1 VLQPL
6 DLGTFSSVKGK
17 YRRRIAELSYLD
29 DAAPIKKRRFVQC
42 YNQAR
47 QESFTPSVLKS
58 GWKAAG
64 LFPWNPSKGINS
76 SQVRIQ
82 PPATKSTT
90 PPSPKQPQ
98 FNPETL
104 LSTPKHPQHM
114 YHAIQMLNRQ
124 QELSRDQRTVL
135 QKAGKAIGQLKAQQ
149 AIQEALIHKQEAH
162 LETLRSQKAKKKVAV
177 DPNNR
182 FANIEMIKKAMD
194 EAKEQE
200 ARIQARQPEIEAKK
214 ASDAALNATFQN
226 CIFEWQAY

>member
-1 VLQPL
+1 
-6 DLGTFSSVKGK
+6 
-17 YRRRIAELSYLD
+17 
-29 DAAPIKKRRFVQC
+29 
-42 YNQAR
+42 
-47 QESFTPSVLKS
+47 
-58 GWKAAG
+58 
-64 LFPWNPSKGINS
+64 
-76 SQVRIQ
+76 
-82 PPATKSTT
+82 
-90 PPSPKQPQ
+90 
-98 FNPETL
+98 
-104 LSTPKHPQHM
+104 
-114 YHAIQMLNRQ
+114 MLNRQ

-200 ARIQARQPEIEAKK
+200 ARIQARQPEIKAKK